1 MTSADVRKCPCKGD
15 MKGTAAVSINSA
27 QRSFGDLQAFWG
39 TIWCLSTGQPHEEM
53 RMSKDGLCAIVTGS
67 ASGLGAA
74 TSAMLAKG
82 GARIVINYSSSQKQA
97 EQTADLCRAAG
108 GEAVVVQGDVSRDE
122 DCRKIVAA
130 AAPFGRLDA
139 LINNA
144 GTTKH
149 MAHENLDG
157 LSAGDFQ
164 RLFGVNTIGPFQM
177 VRAARS
183 LLEAGANASGR
194 ASAVVNVS
202 SVAGISGIGS
212 SIAYA
217 ASKGALNTITLSMA
231 RALAPLIR
239 VNTVCPGYIDTPW
252 FTKGRGEAG
261 AKAVRDSVIA
271 KVPLKVASTAEDI
284 AQLVCFLASPA
295 SSNMTGEFV
304 RMDAGMH
311 LVL

>member
-1 MTSADVRKCPCKGD
+1 
-15 MKGTAAVSINSA
+15 
-27 QRSFGDLQAFWG
+27 
-39 TIWCLSTGQPHEEM
+39 
-53 RMSKDGLCAIVTGS
+53 MSKDGLCAIVTGS

-74 TSAMLAKG
+74 TAAILAKS
-82 GARIVINYSSSQKQA
+82 GARIVVNYSSSQKEA
-97 EQTADLCRAAG
+97 EQTADLCRTAG
-108 GEAVVVQGDVSRDE
+108 GDVVVVQGDVSRDE

-130 AAPFGRLDA
+130 AASWGRLDA

-149 MAHENLDG
+149 VAHDNLDG
-157 LSAGDFQ
+157 LSAEDFQ

-183 LLEAGANASGR
+183 LLEAGAKASGR

-212 SIAYA
+212 SVAYA
-217 ASKGALNTITLSMA
+217 ASKGALNTMTYSLA

-252 FTKGRGEAG
+252 FTKGRGVDG
-261 AKAVRDSVIA
+261 AKQVRDNVVAESAAQGRFVSRRYRRTGVLSGDAAIEQHDRRTGSDGRRPASRELRLESVIA
-271 KVPLKVASTAEDI
+271 SEAKQSIL
-284 AQLVCFLASPA
+284 
-295 SSNMTGEFV
+295 SS
-304 RMDAGMH
+304 
-311 LVL
+311 